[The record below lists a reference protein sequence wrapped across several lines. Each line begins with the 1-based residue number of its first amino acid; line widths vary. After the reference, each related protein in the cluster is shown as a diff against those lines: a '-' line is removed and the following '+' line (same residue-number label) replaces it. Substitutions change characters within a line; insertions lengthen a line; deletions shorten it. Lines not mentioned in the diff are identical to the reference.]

1 MEFTD
6 KVRRNPDHELRR
18 SATRFLFDF
27 ADDLQH
33 DPATV
38 ARADA
43 IKEELMARDEIAT
56 AAAAAWKTLKRLVLE
71 GVDDPSSALRT
82 RITDAVIRIGESLRD
97 DATCVTR

>member
-43 IKEELMARDEIAT
+43 IKR
-56 AAAAAWKTLKRLVLE
+56 
-71 GVDDPSSALRT
+71 S
-82 RITDAVIRIGESLRD
+82 
-97 DATCVTR
+97 